1 MNVCA
6 HKGQKASELPG
17 ARVTGISVTEVGA
30 EDQTW
35 VLWEISACSSLLRHL
50 STPHLLVSTSMTV
63 SGLFSQR
70 SLLLNT
76 WLIFFLLL
84 ATTCGWKW
92 IIKVYPRVANHNV
105 CQSSVGFYFY
115 YILFTACVYVPA
127 AGHVSGQRVSN
138 YGSLYS
144 PSTVW
149 VSGIKLRLSPLVASV
164 HCATSPV
171 L

>member
-1 MNVCA
+1 MHIFEWAYLYMNVCA
-6 HKGQKASELPG
+6 HRGQKKASELPG

-76 WLIFFLLL
+76 WLIFFSSSGNYVWMKMNNKGISKGSQSQCLPEFRWVLFLLHF
-84 ATTCGWKW
+84 
-92 IIKVYPRVANHNV
+92 VYCMCV
-105 CQSSVGFYFY
+105 CTSCR
-115 YILFTACVYVPA
+115 ACVRA
-127 AGHVSGQRVSN
+127 EG
-138 YGSLYS
+138 
-144 PSTVW
+144 
-149 VSGIKLRLSPLVASV
+149 K
-164 HCATSPV
+164 
-171 L
+171 